1 MNRGQIFLGFSVQT
15 KEGVARLRVTRI
27 RNSHTLRHVSKSPTS
42 RRSSFW
48 LTGILASLA
57 LAVFCWGFGYKLS
70 LYHPSRHSMHGI
82 PTAKLVSRNEDYSA
96 ADVSRACICIR
107 AAEHSITA
115 PVFVAVLI
123 LSALT
128 VEAERESGI
137 RAFGVRYSWHAHAAA
152 SLNAFFFR
160 PPPVSSAL

>member
-1 MNRGQIFLGFSVQT
+1 
-15 KEGVARLRVTRI
+15 
-27 RNSHTLRHVSKSPTS
+27 
-42 RRSSFW
+42 
-48 LTGILASLA
+48 
-57 LAVFCWGFGYKLS
+57 
-70 LYHPSRHSMHGI
+70 MHNI
-82 PTAKLVSRNEDYSA
+82 PTAKLVSRNEDSSA
-96 ADVSRACICIR
+96 ADVSRACNCIR

-137 RAFGVRYSWHAHAAA
+137 RAFGVRYSWHAHATA